1 MDSQRIIVDPDIEV
15 QYQSVISQ
23 LHDDLLAAN
32 MRANWAIDQI
42 GKYVKEVDFLTQEL
56 YNERNIKGKRDDRWS
71 QRTHGKEEA
80 KQTH

>member
-56 YNERNIKGKRDDRWS
+56 YNERNIKGNRDDR
-71 QRTHGKEEA
+71 
-80 KQTH
+80 

>member
-56 YNERNIKGKRDDRWS
+56 YNERNIKGKRDDR
-71 QRTHGKEEA
+71 
-80 KQTH
+80 

>member
-15 QYQSVISQ
+15 QYQSVISR
-23 LHDDLLAAN
+23 LNDDLLAAN

-56 YNERNIKGKRDDRWS
+56 YNERNIKGNRDDR
-71 QRTHGKEEA
+71 
-80 KQTH
+80 

>member
-15 QYQSVISQ
+15 QYQSVISR
-23 LHDDLLAAN
+23 LNDDLLAAN

-56 YNERNIKGKRDDRWS
+56 YNERNIKGKRDDR
-71 QRTHGKEEA
+71 
-80 KQTH
+80 